1 MDARLFPIWG
11 RGVHDR
17 AFAEKIIAVPANV
30 ENLNS
35 LSQAS
40 LSEAFH
46 LSPKITFKMSRDVGG
61 FVRSAPTLYA
71 QLFRWLAGVSFF
83 TVSMLVLDKK
93 RAGRAA
99 LKSLCRCL
107 RY

>member
-1 MDARLFPIWG
+1 MDVRLSPIWG

-17 AFAEKIIAVPANV
+17 AFAEKIITVPANV

-35 LSQAS
+35 LSQTS

-46 LSPKITFKMSRDVGG
+46 LSPKTFKMSRDVGG

-99 LKSLCRCL
+99 QRSLCKCL
-107 RY
+107 

>member
-1 MDARLFPIWG
+1 MLASFSTRSARDSLRLNTRSPQSIVFHIFERQKIAKDRLGCAPVSNLG

-17 AFAEKIIAVPANV
+17 AFAEKIITVPANV

-46 LSPKITFKMSRDVGG
+46 LSPQN
-61 FVRSAPTLYA
+61 L
-71 QLFRWLAGVSFF
+71 
-83 TVSMLVLDKK
+83 LVDL
-93 RAGRAA
+93 
-99 LKSLCRCL
+99 
-107 RY
+107 

>member
-1 MDARLFPIWG
+1 MDARLSPIWG

-17 AFAEKIIAVPANV
+17 AFAEKIITVPANV

-46 LSPKITFKMSRDVGG
+46 LSPKKPFKMSRDVGG

-71 QLFRWLAGVSFF
+71 QLFRWLAGLLFF

-93 RAGRAA
+93 RAGRVA
-99 LKSLCRCL
+99 LKSLRKCL
-107 RY
+107 

>member
-1 MDARLFPIWG
+1 
-11 RGVHDR
+11 
-17 AFAEKIIAVPANV
+17 
-30 ENLNS
+30 
-35 LSQAS
+35 
-40 LSEAFH
+40 
-46 LSPKITFKMSRDVGG
+46 MSRDVGG

-99 LKSLCRCL
+99 LKVCADVCDINLVFRVSTPTMRFHLHNAMTSLWANREKDGRIRRL
-107 RY
+107 HFARAQTLLYKRGGKA